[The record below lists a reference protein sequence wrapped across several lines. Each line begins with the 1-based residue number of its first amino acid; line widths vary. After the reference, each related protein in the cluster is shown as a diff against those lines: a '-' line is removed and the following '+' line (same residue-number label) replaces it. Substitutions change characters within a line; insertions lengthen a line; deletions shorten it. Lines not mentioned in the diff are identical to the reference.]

1 MEALFFM
8 IICFNGMLFILA
20 IGAAVDLILEKIEQ
34 KINKVKRY
42 KRNKYNVYGRHK

>member
-1 MEALFFM
+1 MEGLFFM
-8 IICFNGMLFILA
+8 IICINGMLLLLTL
-20 IGAAVDLILEKIEQ
+20 GAAVDLILEKIEQ